1 MNRVTI
7 LLDDEVKDWLE
18 REAERCGCK
27 SMSTHLRHRLT
38 EEKERNAK

>member
-7 LLDDEVKDWLE
+7 LLDDDVKAWLE

-27 SMSTHLRHRLT
+27 SMSTHVRHMLT
-38 EEKERNAK
+38 EAKDSSS